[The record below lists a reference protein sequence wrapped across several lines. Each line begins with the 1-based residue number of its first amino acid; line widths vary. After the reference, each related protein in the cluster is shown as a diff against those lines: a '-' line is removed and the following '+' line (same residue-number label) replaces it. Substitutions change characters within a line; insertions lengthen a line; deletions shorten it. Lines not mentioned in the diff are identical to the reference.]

1 MSATGDLLYELLEE
15 HEWGKSVLSDEMLLR
30 VQEVVSTKPPEGM
43 KPFEEQSDSVLV
55 ENLAQF
61 AEDEGFVGSNVNAIK
76 RELKKRLGI
85 ESNTEVVWENECQL
99 VIGRTAGHKIEG
111 DMGLCHEGEEIRVN
125 ISSVDYSGKHEIF
138 EKLSDAPVRISIR
151 RVPGGRV

>member
-1 MSATGDLLYELLEE
+1 MSKSPRAALAEIRNAIDDMMEGGSTHITTAGARIDLRELLGKCDLLRHVVPADDEE
-15 HEWGKSVLSDEMLLR
+15 
-30 VQEVVSTKPPEGM
+30 
-43 KPFEEQSDSVLV
+43 
-55 ENLAQF
+55 
-61 AEDEGFVGSNVNAIK
+61 I
-76 RELKKRLGI
+76 
-85 ESNTEVVWENECQL
+85 VWENECRL